1 MRWPE
6 AGWGQARLIAILMVV
21 VGTLVPQTATAQ
33 ITNGDFSSGSTGW
46 TSTAP
51 SGSSVAFTAGTLVTT
66 SDNNGGTNSQTY
78 ASQTISLPDPGF
90 LNFSLVSYTTADYG
104 DFDWPMFWLD
114 STVFR
119 ITTAGALVTS
129 APAINNDTP
138 VTNVL
143 VRTSLTTGSHTLRFG
158 VTATDSCC
166 GSGVATWD
174 NVQFQQLTQSPGA
187 QTVAE
192 DTPLVLSGANK
203 LAVAT
208 NSGVT
213 TLTVTTSVTNG
224 ILNLATTAGLTI
236 TGGANGSASVSFS
249 GTAANINNALNGLT
263 YVPTANYNGA
273 SVLTFTATAGAL
285 SDTDTIA
292 ITVTPVPDYTFS
304 LSKVASL
311 ANVSGLSTISYTITA
326 TNTGDTAM
334 TGITITDQIT
344 QGASSNG
351 LLLTGPA
358 GDNAPTGVFGV
369 GETWTYTTS
378 YTVTQLNIDNGANLV
393 NSVTFDTAQT
403 APQTA
408 SATTTITQSPSLSM
422 TKSADDTTDVVAWQT
437 VTYTYVVTNTGNIT
451 IDGVSISDAHGG
463 SGPNPVPTGE
473 TLSGDALP
481 SGDSTDS
488 SANNGV
494 WSVLAPG
501 DSVTFTG
508 TYLVTQSDIDLL

>member
-1 MRWPE
+1 MVFKFR
-6 AGWGQARLIAILMVV
+6 GLIARLAKAATTAALLALLPVIAE
-21 VGTLVPQTATAQ
+21 AQ
-33 ITNGDFSSGSTGW
+33 ITNGNFSSGGTGW
-46 TSTAP
+46 TTTAP
-51 SGSSVAFTAGTLVTT
+51 SGSSIAYTGGTLVAT
-66 SDNNGGTNSQTY
+66 SDNNGGSNSRTY
-78 ASQTISLPDPGF
+78 ASQTITLSDPGF
-90 LNFSLVSYTTADYG
+90 LNFSLVSYTSTDYG
-104 DFDWPMFWLD
+104 DYDWPMFWLD
-114 STVFR
+114 STIYR

-129 APAINNDTP
+129 APAINNDSP

-143 VRTSLTTGSHTLRFG
+143 VRTSLTAGSHTLRFG

-166 GSGVATWD
+166 GSGVAIWD
-174 NVQFQQLTQSPGA
+174 DVEFQELTQSPGA

-192 DTPLVLSGANK
+192 DTPLVLSAGNK

-208 NSGVT
+208 NSGST
-213 TLTVTTSVTNG
+213 TLSVTVSVTNG
-224 ILNLATTAGLTI
+224 ILNLASTTGLTI

-351 LLLTGPA
+351 LLLTGPT
-358 GDNAPTGVFGV
+358 GDSAPLGVFGV

-378 YTVTQLNIDNGANLV
+378 YAVTQSNIDNGANLV
-393 NSVTFDTAQT
+393 NTVTFDTAQT
-403 APQTA
+403 SPQTA
-408 SATTTITQSPSLSM
+408 SATTTITQSPSLSI
-422 TKSADDTTDVVAWQT
+422 TKNADDTTDVVAGQT
-437 VTYTYVVTNTGNIT
+437 ITYTYVVTNTGNIT
-451 IDGVSISDAHGG
+451 IDGIAVSDLHGG
-463 SGPNPVPTGE
+463 SGPAPVPLGE
-473 TLSGDALP
+473 TLATDASP
-481 SGDSTDS
+481 SGDSSDAT
-488 SANNGV
+488 ANNGV
-494 WSVLAPG
+494 WSTLAPG
-501 DSVTFTG
+501 DSVTFSS
-508 TYLVTQSDIDLL
+508 TYVVTQADIDLL